1 VAGLLSSPE
10 IGWQDRR
17 SLLRGMMD
25 YCSAGG
31 MAAIH
36 RKDKGGLLD
45 GSFLE
50 HFAHPDDRTRKKQI
64 EQLYNNK
71 PLVIRVLVLYIGMF
85 TSFVADPTYYL
96 HGIDRTGLHP
106 VD

>member
-1 VAGLLSSPE
+1 
-10 IGWQDRR
+10 
-17 SLLRGMMD
+17 MMD

-31 MAAIH
+31 MVAIH

-45 GSFLE
+45 GSFME
-50 HFAHPDDRTRKKQI
+50 HFAHPDDKTRKKQI
-64 EQLYNNK
+64 EKLYNDK

-85 TSFVADPTYYL
+85 TSFLADPHYYL
-96 HGIDRTGLHP
+96 HGIDRAGLHP